1 MKEHVACWIGLLVL
15 SASMTLQAAECPAAR
30 AMKDGEKEFNARLE
44 TVQRQQWLFLE
55 FLTSDGS
62 KKSNELLAEEYGRN
76 LVRQG
81 QLADLAEEMKKMP
94 GGAPD
99 IPEEGTPACEVSTH
113 AKDTVYKMVDESE
126 AQLNKY
132 YGDGYLFVLGCDLL
146 AVNLLPLGNSV
157 NEPDSKVDPKTL
169 LFMAETALD
178 PLIKSAKLKPA
189 DFKKLAGEILQPS
202 QLPART
208 RYSYTALRCLRINQG
223 VEMAPLAASNQALT
237 KCATSDW
244 VKLGKCVADATQ
256 PVKQ

>member
-1 MKEHVACWIGLLVL
+1 VNKQLPGLAGLLAL
-15 SASMTLQAAECPAAR
+15 SASMALGAAECPAAR
-30 AMKDGEKEFNARLE
+30 AISDDREFNVRLE
-44 TVQRQQWLFLE
+44 GVQRQEWLLDE
-55 FLTSDGS
+55 YLAADTS
-62 KKSNELLAEEYGRN
+62 KKSQDLLAVRNARAQASEQEFDKLAKEYDE
-76 LVRQG
+76 V
-81 QLADLAEEMKKMP
+81 P
-94 GGAPD
+94 GGPPD
-99 IPEEGTPACEVSTH
+99 HPLEGTPACDIATRQ
-113 AKDTVYKMVDESE
+113 ANTLRRQLDDSE
-126 AQLNKY
+126 AQLKKY

-169 LFMAETALD
+169 LFMAESALD
-178 PLIKSAKLKPA
+178 PLIKSAKLKLE

-223 VEMAPLAASNQALT
+223 VEMSPLAASNQALT

-256 PVKQ
+256 PVKH